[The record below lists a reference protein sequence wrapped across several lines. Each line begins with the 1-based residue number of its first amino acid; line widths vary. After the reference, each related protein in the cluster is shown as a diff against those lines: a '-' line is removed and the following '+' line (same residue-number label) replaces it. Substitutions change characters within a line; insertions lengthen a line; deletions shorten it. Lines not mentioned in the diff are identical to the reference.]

1 MRFIQF
7 RLVGPA
13 IVGVALLIAG
23 MATIPYFAVVR
34 IDAEARQT
42 QEELVAKNVGLWIKD
57 IEFALTA
64 WTVWDESI
72 VNLDNKF
79 DLEWTDRNIG
89 ASLIG
94 TSRTRF
100 AAVLDSNDAMIYSKT
115 DESVENS
122 RFFSRGAAAIIGD
135 TSGLVDE
142 VRRRETEAKRPGIP
156 DQIASSRIEVRG
168 NDAVLLTAALFQPDF
183 GTAQVRAPHA
193 PVLITAMPIAGSLPS
208 FFGSRFLLDDPH
220 VSALS
225 DVTSDRARADIAVGA
240 DGKPVVLSWH
250 SPTPAADMMRQSMP
264 LIATLA
270 LVLVAFA
277 VFALRVS
284 RTAAQ
289 ALVGREKEMRHAAT
303 HDFLTG
309 LANRSLLET
318 EYARLTAQGPLSV
331 VCLDL
336 DGFKAVNDTHG
347 HAAGDALLQAVADRL
362 KLATREADRLFRLG
376 GDEFAIFMPGLSA
389 RDAMQ
394 TCQTLGRIIRQPF
407 DLPACRVRIGASF
420 GIEHVCD
427 AGTSSEAALKAADTA
442 LYAVKSARR
451 GGVAG
456 PADDLPDD
464 AVPLRRVPKMAS

>member
-34 IDAEARQT
+34 IDAEARQI

-57 IEFALTA
+57 IEFSLTA

-79 DLEWTDRNIG
+79 DFEWTDRNIG

-100 AAVLDSNDAMIYSKT
+100 AAVLDSADAMIYSKT

-135 TSGLVDE
+135 ASNLVDE

-156 DQIASSRIEVRG
+156 DQIASSRIEVLE
-168 NDAVLLTAALFQPDF
+168 NEAVLLTAALFQPDF
-183 GTAQVRAPHA
+183 GTAQVKAPHP

-220 VSALS
+220 VSPLS
-225 DVTSDRARADIAVGA
+225 DVTPDRARADIAVGA

-309 LANRSLLET
+309 LANRSLVEA
-318 EYARLTAQGPLSV
+318 EYERLAAQGPLSV
-331 VCLDL
+331 ACLDL
-336 DGFKAVNDTHG
+336 DGFKAVNDTYG
-347 HAAGDALLQAVADRL
+347 HAAGDALLQAVAERL
-362 KLATREADRLFRLG
+362 KLGTGEADRLFRLG
-376 GDEFAIFMPGLSA
+376 GDEFAIFMPGIPA
-389 RDAMQ
+389 QEAVQ
-394 TCQTLGRIIRQPF
+394 ICQRIGRLLRQPF

-420 GIEHVCD
+420 GVEHVRD
-427 AGTSSEAALKAADTA
+427 NSISSDAALKAADIA
-442 LYAVKSARR
+442 LYQVKSARR
-451 GGVAG
+451 GVAAG
-456 PADDLPDD
+456 PTLELPDEALPMRR
-464 AVPLRRVPKMAS
+464 AVS